1 METYQKK
8 SWMELEPDQT
18 EACGRMVELTES
30 QKYGA
35 IFGGAIIL
43 AGVVMSTV
51 VFPFWNLI
59 REDVYEYSMII
70 SSSDG
75 TCYANTE
82 DQIPKTIQNCYLDAG
97 TPVQLKYGKGLAWAT
112 IVP

>member
-1 METYQKK
+1 
-8 SWMELEPDQT
+8 MELSQ
-18 EACGRMVELTES
+18 S

-43 AGVVMSTV
+43 AGLVLATV

-59 REDVYEYSMII
+59 REDVFEESEII

-75 TCYANTE
+75 VCYANTS
-82 DQIPKTIQNCYLDAG
+82 DDIPKTIENCDLAVG
-97 TPVQLKYGKGLAWAT
+97 TLVTLKYGEGLAWAT
-112 IVP
+112 IVNP